1 MTNLEH
7 LITNK
12 KQLAKI
18 LISDYET
25 YEIIDKWYCK
35 SKCPYREDCDRSN
48 CREDKPFRDIVIEWM
63 NSEHSN

>member
-12 KQLAKI
+12 EQLAQI

-25 YEIIDKWYCK
+25 YEIIDKWYCE
-35 SKCPYREDCDRSN
+35 SKCPYREYCDRCSW
-48 CREDKPFRDIVIEWM
+48 CEEKAFRDIVIEWM
-63 NSEHSN
+63 DSEHSN